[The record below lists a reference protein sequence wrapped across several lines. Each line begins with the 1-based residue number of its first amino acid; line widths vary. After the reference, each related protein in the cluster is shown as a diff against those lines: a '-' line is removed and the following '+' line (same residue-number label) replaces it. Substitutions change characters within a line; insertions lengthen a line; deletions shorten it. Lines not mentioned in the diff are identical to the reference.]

1 MTTHDTGAARPDD
14 PLGDR
19 HRRVRDEVDQVLAHV
34 AGKVAEW
41 HATLVDLHAEA
52 YGACG
57 GGPDGDTCLRRL
69 AQHRELFDLL
79 AVLSTTVEPYTVRYR
94 SPDVA

>member
-1 MTTHDTGAARPDD
+1 MTTHDTGATRPDD

-19 HRRVRDEVDQVLAHV
+19 ARRCRAEVDQALAHV
-34 AGKVAEW
+34 ADRVAEW

-57 GGPDGDTCLRRL
+57 AEPDGDTCLRRL
-69 AQHRELFDLL
+69 AQHRELFNQL
-79 AVLSTTVEPYTVRYR
+79 AALSTTVEPYTVQYR
-94 SPDVA
+94 APDVR